1 MNSQNAA
8 DSLNASVALSN
19 EFASVTVGMDYSGRG
34 PRLLV
39 TDAESGDRVFLDPLQ
54 LAALCRATAAD
65 RQAWLRTGDY
75 GDTPGQNHASH
86 ESHHSHASHHSHE
99 SSGDRG

>member
-8 DSLNASVALSN
+8 SSLDQPVALSN

-39 TDAESGDRVFLDPLQ
+39 TDAESGERVFLDPLQ
-54 LAALCRATAAD
+54 LSALCRATSAD

-75 GDTPGQNHASH
+75 GDNPGQNHGPEH
-86 ESHHSHASHHSHE
+86 ESR
-99 SSGDRG
+99 SGDHS